1 MRKTAILLA
10 LLVVTIA
17 TSGCCRTCRNFFR
30 RGAPCG
36 TTTVAPPMM
45 GAPRP
50 LGSPYVAA
58 PQPTQVVMPQNQ
70 VVVPQM
76 MVPQQP
82 ACCCPQPVPQCCPP
96 QCCPP
101 QCCEPC
107 PPCCMPCE
115 TGCVEG
121 VGNYMGSDCGC
132 PGGEVVGQGEWF
144 GGYVEGS
151 TTTTVI
157 PQTNSTVLPQTNP
170 GTYRNDPG
178 PMNNRKPEL
187 NENE

>member
-1 MRKTAILLA
+1 MRKTAIFLTLLI
-10 LLVVTIA
+10 VTIA
-17 TSGCCRTCRNFFR
+17 MSSGCRSCRNFFR

-36 TTTVAPPMM
+36 TATVAPPMM

-50 LGSPYVAA
+50 LGSPYVVA
-58 PQPTQVVMPQNQ
+58 PQPAQVVMPQNQ

-76 MVPQQP
+76 MMPQQP
-82 ACCCPQPVPQCCPP
+82 ACCCPQQV
-96 QCCPP
+96 P

-121 VGNYMGSDCGC
+121 SSYMGGNCGC
-132 PGGEVVGQGEWF
+132 SGGEVVGQGEWF
-144 GGYVEGS
+144 GGYVENGG
-151 TTTTVI
+151 TTTVV
-157 PQTNSTVLPQTNP
+157 PQTSQGFVPQSNP

-178 PMNNRKPEL
+178 PQYNSNQKPEIK
-187 NENE
+187 EEE